1 MNGSMFFRNFARIA
15 GLSSLALASMSLTAQ
30 TDIATAPLFTTS
42 TTNVKPNVLFILDD
56 SGSMAWDYMPDDGRF
71 GTSGYNHKYGRRASQ
86 CNGLAFNPDDSKAPY
101 KLPVD
106 AAGADLA
113 AGNTD
118 FLNGTYTTGINGL
131 ASGDPAVTRNQ
142 RNVTSPASLS
152 VANSGTLTLTVSG
165 AASTSYF
172 VGMVVTVFGDM
183 AGRYMIGKVASWSSA
198 TGAMTVNVAMGVGS
212 GSFSTLR
219 IGDGSAIDNV
229 YYTYSGTQT
238 PLDFRYP
245 SNSLDTSSTFYKEC
259 NSSLNADPGKS
270 VFTANIV
277 TPGSAMAQRYA
288 NWYRYYS
295 TRMEMM
301 KTSMSHAFKDMDD
314 KFRIGF
320 NTINENTGGILNVA
334 DFNATQKSSFYSR
347 FNGADPNNSTP
358 LRAALSKAG
367 RYYAKKVSGQTYDP
381 VQYSCQKNFTILS
394 TDGYWNGSAGYKLD
408 GTAVGQQDGG
418 GTARPMYDGGNEVTK
433 TIETWNVTGTSTKT
447 TVTPYTRTDTV
458 TTTTYTPSAGQSYK
472 TYAVGPLSVSR
483 NNSDVDIDNCNLSA
497 GKYTC
502 RVTVKTSS
510 NHGFSGGE
518 TVSVSGATPSIYNGS
533 YTITRKDNDEYYYT
547 LSGMSAIP
555 SEPTSGNRGTSLYA
569 PSGCPAGQGQVSE
582 QLMTRD
588 QRDITKSGTSTLNS
602 WSTTLV
608 QSVTTVT
615 PYTRTIT
622 YVDGV
627 LSSDV
632 TAAGTPNVTT
642 SAGSTSTSATTTTT
656 TPFSTPSGSDFT
668 PWVASGAPVVQG
680 CAATKPADTAIVA
693 AAATTSTVSV
703 GPVSASGTNT
713 AGTASISNSTPS
725 ETVGTKTVSTT
736 TTVGGSLDSLSDVAM
751 YYYQTDLRNS
761 SLSNC
766 TGALGKSVCE
776 NDVKALGK
784 DTANWQHMTTFT
796 LSLGMN
802 GTFKYDPAYE
812 TQATGDFADLVNG
825 NKNWP
830 VPSSDGGAVNIDDLW
845 HAAVNGRGRYFS
857 ASDPTTLA
865 SSLAAAL
872 NSIKAVVGTS
882 SAAATSTLQPVEGD
896 NGVYIA
902 QFKSSEWTGDLKA
915 YKINTTTGEVE
926 TSKLDGSGNRVD
938 TADWSAGEKLTTSTV
953 RTIYHFRPSGG
964 GNGGSLEPFVYA
976 TMNATEKA
984 MFDNACSKSPT
995 LTQCAGLTGTALA
1008 DVNSGANM
1016 VSFLRG
1022 QPQPQYRTRARVLG
1036 DIVNSSPVYVG
1047 KPSFQYVENGY
1058 ASFKAARA
1066 SRAPTLYVGA
1076 NDGMLHAFN
1085 ASDGTERWAYV
1096 PRAVMGKLY
1105 RLADS
1110 FYESKHFYTVDA
1122 TPVVGDIY
1130 MGGSWRTILV
1140 GGLNAGGNAY
1150 FALDI
1155 TDPNNPQA
1163 LWEFSN
1169 ANLGLSYG
1177 NPIITKRKD
1186 GTWVVVL
1193 SSGHNNAD
1201 GQGHLFVVNA
1211 LTGALLKDISTGV
1224 GSAGSPS
1231 GMSKLNA
1238 WVDSDA
1244 DNLATRFYA
1253 GDLEGNIW
1261 RFDIDGNLE
1270 PKEQA
1275 FKLAQLLVAG
1285 VPQPI
1290 TTQLQLAEIEA
1301 NGSRHAV
1308 VYAGTGRYLGT
1319 SDVTSTAVQ
1328 SIYAIKDS
1336 LSATGL
1342 GDVRAG
1348 GTLVKQTLATVGG
1361 VRKID
1366 PPAPVDWSV
1375 NNGWYVDLV
1384 SERER
1389 INVDMQISFNTLTA
1403 AGNVPGNSATD
1414 CEAGSSGTAWLYQ
1427 LDIVT
1432 GKAASKAIDS
1442 MVAGLS
1448 TVQLGKGPV
1457 TIVTKVDA
1465 GNESV
1470 PQSAALAQPGT
1481 ARRSSWRELID

>member
-1 MNGSMFFRNFARIA
+1 MNGTMIFRHFARIA
-15 GLSSLALASMSLTAQ
+15 GVSALALASMSLTAQ
-30 TDIATAPLFTTS
+30 TDIASAPLFTTS

-56 SGSMAWDYMPDDGRF
+56 SGSMGWDFMPDAVDFDNTWSDSTARQF
-71 GTSGYNHKYGRRASQ
+71 TRNKYYGRRASQ
-86 CNGLAFNPDDSKAPY
+86 CNGLAFNPDEAKAPY
-101 KLPVD
+101 KRPVD
-106 AAGADLA
+106 ASGNELPLA
-113 AGNTD
+113 STD
-118 FLNGTYTTGINGL
+118 FLNGTQTTGVNYL
-131 ASGDPAVTRNQ
+131 NSGDPNAATLNQ
-142 RNVTSPASLS
+142 RDVTSPASLT
-152 VANSGTLTLTVSG
+152 VANGGLLTLKVSG
-165 AASTSYF
+165 ASSTSYF
-172 VGMVVTVFGDM
+172 VGMVVTVFGGT
-183 AGRYMIGKVASWSSA
+183 AGRYMIGQVASWDSS
-198 TGAMTVNVAMGVGS
+198 TGVMTVNVAMGVGS
-212 GSFSTLR
+212 GSFSTLKV
-219 IGDGSAIDNV
+219 GDGSAIDNV
-229 YYTYSGTQT
+229 YYTYSGTET
-238 PLDFRYP
+238 AADYRYP
-245 SNSLDTSSTFYKEC
+245 TGGVDKNSTFYKEC
-259 NSSLNADPGKS
+259 SSLITADPGKS
-270 VFTANIV
+270 LFTANIV
-277 TPGSAMAQRYA
+277 TPGSPLVQRYA

-295 TRMEMM
+295 TRMVMM
-301 KTSMSHAFKDMDD
+301 KTSMSHAFKDMDE

-320 NTINENTGGILNVA
+320 NTINENTGGILNVT
-334 DFNATQKSSFYSR
+334 DFNAAQKSSFYSR
-347 FNGADPNNSTP
+347 FNGAKPSDSTP
-358 LRAALSKAG
+358 LREALSKAG
-367 RYYAKKVSGQTYDP
+367 SYYAKKRPGQTYDP

-394 TDGYWNGSAGYKLD
+394 SDGYWNGAAGYKLD
-408 GTAVGQQDGG
+408 GAAVGQQDGG
-418 GTARPMYDGGNEVTK
+418 ATPRPMYDGMSQVAKVDTPFTVVRYQTWTRPATVT
-433 TIETWNVTGTSTKT
+433 TGWRQYEFSSGARGTGGCNSSTFPLYRQEQRRTETRVDVTTKEQRVTGTYTQTVLTIDGVAQPPTSTQT
-447 TVTPYTRTDTV
+447 VWGPEVDLTGLSTQTGTPDYTAWVDQGGISRVSCQSVVVVPSPNPSTPEIRSGPSRSNGTVTRPVTSTDAPV
-458 TTTTYTPSAGQSYK
+458 AGVPTTT
-472 TYAVGPLSVSR
+472 
-483 NNSDVDIDNCNLSA
+483 N
-497 GKYTC
+497 
-502 RVTVKTSS
+502 
-510 NHGFSGGE
+510 
-518 TVSVSGATPSIYNGS
+518 
-533 YTITRKDNDEYYYT
+533 
-547 LSGMSAIP
+547 
-555 SEPTSGNRGTSLYA
+555 
-569 PSGCPAGQGQVSE
+569 
-582 QLMTRD
+582 
-588 QRDITKSGTSTLNS
+588 
-602 WSTTLV
+602 
-608 QSVTTVT
+608 SVT
-615 PYTRTIT
+615 
-622 YVDGV
+622 
-627 LSSDV
+627 
-632 TAAGTPNVTT
+632 
-642 SAGSTSTSATTTTT
+642 
-656 TPFSTPSGSDFT
+656 
-668 PWVASGAPVVQG
+668 
-680 CAATKPADTAIVA
+680 
-693 AAATTSTVSV
+693 
-703 GPVSASGTNT
+703 
-713 AGTASISNSTPS
+713 
-725 ETVGTKTVSTT
+725 
-736 TTVGGSLDSLSDVAM
+736 GGSSDSLSDVAM
-751 YYYQTDLRNS
+751 YYYTTDLRDS
-761 SLSNC
+761 SLGNC

-812 TQATGDFADLVNG
+812 TQVTGDFADLVNG

-830 VPSSDGGAVNIDDLW
+830 TPSDGGQGANIDDLW
-845 HAAVNGRGRYFS
+845 HTAVNGRGRYFS

-896 NGVYIA
+896 NGVFIA

-915 YKINTTTGEVE
+915 YKINTSTGEVA
-926 TSKLDGSGNRVD
+926 TSRLDGTGNRVD
-938 TADWSAGEKLTTSTV
+938 TADWSAGEKLTASTV
-953 RTIYHFRPSGG
+953 RTIYHFRPAGG

-976 TMNATEKA
+976 SMNATEKA
-984 MFDNACSKSPT
+984 MFDNSCSKSPV

-1022 QPQPQYRTRARVLG
+1022 QPQSQYRTRARVLG

-1047 KPSFQYVENGY
+1047 KPSFQYSENGY
-1058 ASFKAARA
+1058 ASFKAARM
-1066 SRAPTLYVGA
+1066 SRTPTLYVGA

-1085 ASDGTERWAYV
+1085 ANDGTERWAYV

-1110 FYESKHFYTVDA
+1110 FYESKHLYTVDA
-1122 TPVVGDIY
+1122 TPVVGDIF

-1140 GGLNAGGNAY
+1140 GGLNAGGSAY
-1150 FALDI
+1150 YALDI
-1155 TDPNNPQA
+1155 TDPANPQA

-1169 ANLGLSYG
+1169 ANLGLSFG

-1186 GTWVVVL
+1186 GTWVVVF

-1211 LTGALLKDISTGV
+1211 LTGALLKDISTGA

-1231 GMSKLNA
+1231 GLAKINA

-1253 GDLEGNIW
+1253 GDLQGNIW

-1290 TTQLQLAEIEA
+1290 TTQLQIAEIEA

-1375 NNGWYVDLV
+1375 NNGWYVDLL

-1403 AGNVPGNSATD
+1403 AGNVPGNSSTD

-1427 LDIVT
+1427 LDIVS
-1432 GKAASKAIDS
+1432 GKAASKAINS

-1448 TVQLGKGPV
+1448 TVQLAKGPV
-1457 TIVTKVDA
+1457 TILTKVDA
-1465 GNESV
+1465 DNETV
-1470 PQSAALAQPGT
+1470 PQSGALAQPGV
-1481 ARRSSWRELID
+1481 ARRSSWRELVD

>member
-1 MNGSMFFRNFARIA
+1 MNGTMIFRHFARIA
-15 GLSSLALASMSLTAQ
+15 GVSALALASMSLTAQ
-30 TDIATAPLFTTS
+30 TDIASAPLFTTS

-56 SGSMAWDYMPDDGRF
+56 SGSMAWDYMPDDARF
-71 GTSGYNHKYGRRASQ
+71 GTSGYNSRYGRRASQ
-86 CNGLAFNPDDSKAPY
+86 CNGLAFNPDAAKAPY
-101 KLPVD
+101 KLPID
-106 AAGADLA
+106 AAGVELP
-113 AGNTD
+113 AGSTD

-131 ASGDPAVTRNQ
+131 PSGDPAVTRNQ
-142 RNVTSPASLS
+142 RNITSPASLN

-165 AASTSYF
+165 ASSTSYF
-172 VGMVVTVFGDM
+172 VGMVVTVFGDTS
-183 AGRYMIGKVASWSSA
+183 GRYMIGRVASWSSG
-198 TGAMTVNVAMGVGS
+198 TMTVNVAMGVGS

-245 SNSLDTSSTFYKEC
+245 SNSLDTSSTFFREC
-259 NSSLNADPGKS
+259 NSSLMNDPGRS

-301 KTSMSHAFKDMDD
+301 KTSMSHAFKDMDE

-320 NTINENTGGILNVA
+320 NTINENTGGILNVT

-347 FNGADPNNSTP
+347 FNGANPNNSTP

-367 RYYAKKVSGQTYDP
+367 NYYAKKLSSQSYDP

-418 GTARPMYDGGNEVTK
+418 GTARPMYDGGNEVST
-433 TIETWNVTGTSTKT
+433 TVETWSVTGTSTRT
-447 TVTPYTRTDTV
+447 TVTPFSRTDTS
-458 TTTTYTPSAGQSYK
+458 TTTTYTPTAGQSYN
-472 TYAVGPLSVSR
+472 TYSLGTLSRSYS
-483 NNSDVDIDNCNLSA
+483 NSSFSTSNCST
-497 GKYTC
+497 GGGSYTC
-502 RVTVKTSS
+502 RVNVRTSS
-510 NHGFSGGE
+510 DHGLSTGDVVTISG
-518 TVSVSGATPSIYNGS
+518 VSPSAFNGS
-533 YTITRKDNDEYYYT
+533 YAITRVDNNDYYYV
-547 LSGMSAIP
+547 LSGLTPIPANPSSA
-555 SEPTSGNRGTSLYA
+555 NRGSTLFA
-569 PSGCPAGQGQVSE
+569 PNACPAGQGRVSA

-588 QRDITKSGTSTLNS
+588 QRSITNSGTSTLRS

-608 QSVTTVT
+608 QTVTTVT
-615 PYTRTIT
+615 PYTRTIR

-627 LSSDV
+627 LSSDSTV
-632 TAAGTPNVTT
+632 AGTPSETT
-642 SAGSTSTSATTTTT
+642 STGTTTTSATTSTP
-656 TPFSTPSGSDFT
+656 TPFSTPAGTDFT
-668 PWVASGAPVVQG
+668 PWVTSGAPVLQG
-680 CAATKPADTAIVA
+680 CAATAPANTAVVSGA
-693 AAATTSTVSV
+693 VTTPTVSV
-703 GPVSASGTNT
+703 GPTPATGTNT
-713 AGTASISNSTPS
+713 AGTATITNSTPN
-725 ETVGTKTVSTT
+725 ETASVKNVDTT

-751 YYYQTDLRNS
+751 YYYQTDLRDS
-761 SLSNC
+761 SLGNC

-812 TQATGDFADLVNG
+812 TQVTGDFADLVNG

-896 NGVYIA
+896 NGVFIA

-915 YKINTTTGEVE
+915 YKINTSTGEVA
-926 TSKLDGSGNRVD
+926 TSRLDGTGNRVD
-938 TADWSAGEKLTTSTV
+938 TADWSAGEKLTASTV
-953 RTIYHFRPSGG
+953 RTIYHFRPAGG

-976 TMNATEKA
+976 SMNATEKA
-984 MFDNACSKSPT
+984 MFDNSCSKSPV

-1047 KPSFQYVENGY
+1047 KPSFQYSENGY
-1058 ASFKAARA
+1058 ASFKAARMG
-1066 SRAPTLYVGA
+1066 RAPTLYVGA

-1085 ASDGTERWAYV
+1085 ANDGTERWAYV
-1096 PRAVMGKLY
+1096 PRAVMSKLY

-1110 FYESKHFYTVDA
+1110 FYESKHLYTVDA
-1122 TPVVGDIY
+1122 TPVVGDIF

-1140 GGLNAGGNAY
+1140 GGLNAGGSAY
-1150 FALDI
+1150 YALDI
-1155 TDPNNPQA
+1155 TDPANPQA

-1169 ANLGLSYG
+1169 ANLGLSFG

-1186 GTWVVVL
+1186 GTWVVVF

-1211 LTGALLKDISTGV
+1211 LTGALLKDISTGA

-1231 GMSKLNA
+1231 GLAKINA

-1253 GDLEGNIW
+1253 GDLQGNIW

-1290 TTQLQLAEIEA
+1290 TTQLQIAEIEA

-1375 NNGWYVDLV
+1375 NNGWYVDLL

-1403 AGNVPGNSATD
+1403 AGNVPGNSSTD

-1427 LDIVT
+1427 LDIVS

-1457 TIVTKVDA
+1457 TILTKVDA
-1465 GNESV
+1465 DNETV
-1470 PQSAALAQPGT
+1470 PQSGALAQPGV
-1481 ARRSSWRELID
+1481 ARRSSWRELVD